1 MSSTLWS
8 GELQH
13 GGLQLPPYKSPL
25 SNDDESL
32 KSGGHGSERSRRSVA
47 NNHNSASLGRHHH
60 SNHNNHHQ
68 QQHHQQQQGSDQH
81 HGSYRATRRHSHRS
95 TRSCPTQVKDPHHR
109 REEVIEVQILPQD
122 DNWGDNTTAITGNTS
137 DRSLS
142 DEDVSRLGRDP
153 VLPATFRC
161 QMWAGTVFTALL
173 SLAAFLSP
181 VIMVVLPKIELFEW
195 KVQKCG
201 PECDGLLISFA
212 FKLLILLVASWAL
225 FFRKPRATMP
235 RIFILRAVVLALV
248 FVFIFSY
255 WLFFCV
261 RVFEKR
267 HSDYELTYLSIVQ
280 FALSLVDAL
289 LFVHYLAVI
298 LVEIRQIQPQ
308 YYVKLVRS
316 PDGHSQSYV
325 LGQLSIQRASVW
337 ILEQYY
343 RDFPIYNPYL
353 ETLPTSRHRKQ
364 QQAFKVYDVDSL
376 GGGGGDGN
384 SGNPSQRGTTVIPTG
399 RRPSHNDRFYEEH
412 EYERRVRKRKSRLI
426 SAAEDAFTHIKRLQD
441 ENGPAIPMDPTEAAQ
456 AIFPSMARAL
466 QKYLRITRQQPRHTM
481 QGILDHLAQCLHYDL
496 SPRAFL
502 EKYILSSPVL
512 QDDREVREVQTWAL
526 VCDVLLSRPIK
537 PGLSF
542 LLRQG
547 DVSLLATVHA
557 LPHFNVTEEIVDPK
571 SNRFVLRLN
580 SETSV

>member
-1 MSSTLWS
+1 MSSALWS
-8 GELQH
+8 GEIQH
-13 GGLQLPPYKSPL
+13 GCGLPPAYKNPL
-25 SNDDESL
+25 SNHETESL
-32 KSGGHGSERSRRSVA
+32 KSGGHGSERSRRS
-47 NNHNSASLGRHHH
+47 NNHNNSSSRHQH
-60 SNHNNHHQ
+60 SNHNNHQ
-68 QQHHQQQQGSDQH
+68 NQGGD

-95 TRSCPTQVKDPHHR
+95 TRSCPTQVKVGQQDHR

-137 DRSLS
+137 DRSMS
-142 DEDVSRLGRDP
+142 DEDVSRLGREP
-153 VLPATFRC
+153 GLPATFRC
-161 QMWAGTVFTALL
+161 QMWAGTVLTAIL

-181 VIMVVLPKIELFEW
+181 VVMVVLPKIELFEW

-235 RIFILRAVVLALV
+235 RIFILRAIVLALV

-255 WLFFCV
+255 WLFYCV

-308 YYVKLVRS
+308 YYVKIVRS
-316 PDGHSQSYV
+316 PDGHSRGYV

-337 ILEQYY
+337 ILERYY

-353 ETLPTSRHRKQ
+353 ETLPTARARKQ
-364 QQAFKVYDVDSL
+364 QQAYKVYDVD
-376 GGGGGDGN
+376 GVNCDGN
-384 SGNPSQRGTTVIPTG
+384 NTRGTATVVPTG

-412 EYERRVRKRKSRLI
+412 EYERRVRKRKSRLV
-426 SAAEDAFTHIKRLQD
+426 SAAEDAFTHIKRIQD

-502 EKYILSSPVL
+502 EKYLQSSPVL

-537 PGLSF
+537 PGVSF

-547 DVSLLATVHA
+547 DVSLLVTVHA
-557 LPHFNVTEEIVDPK
+557 LPHLNVTEEIVDPK